1 MRKIRIVGGR
11 NGRLWPEVLA
21 AAAEGRREGRPVVL
35 YVPEQL
41 TLQAERGLITGL
53 RLPGLLDIDVI
64 SPKKLRRQVQEAA
77 GTGDLRPLDAFGR
90 SMAIHRA
97 MTERADE
104 LVYYRGTGDLPGA
117 VGRVREAL
125 DELQE
130 SGMTGEELARYAE
143 EKAEGAEKAKLEDLC
158 RIRQAYGELVAERF
172 EDEKTAWTRMV
183 NQMER
188 YRLWSGNEVLVY
200 GFDSIR
206 PDLREL
212 LVSVSAL
219 AARVT
224 VFLMMDRKEAPDGRV

>member
-11 NGRLWPEVLA
+11 NGRLWPEVLK
-21 AAAEGRREGRPVVL
+21 AAAEGRREGRPVIL

-53 RLPGLLDIDVI
+53 RLPGLLDMDVI

-97 MTERADE
+97 MTDQAGG

-117 VGRVREAL
+117 VSRIQEAM

-130 SGMTGEELARYAE
+130 SGMTGDD
-143 EKAEGAEKAKLEDLC
+143 LE
-158 RIRQAYGELVAERF
+158 R
-172 EDEKTAWTRMV
+172 
-183 NQMER
+183 
-188 YRLWSGNEVLVY
+188 
-200 GFDSIR
+200 
-206 PDLREL
+206 
-212 LVSVSAL
+212 
-219 AARVT
+219 
-224 VFLMMDRKEAPDGRV
+224 